1 MMRPQEATLEWG
13 KQETEVTE
21 NSSEIHLG
29 PTKLTL
35 DNDPISFAVLV
46 CVTCIVM
53 TYLFYKIKLL
63 KKEK

>member
-1 MMRPQEATLEWG
+1 MLSPQEATLEWG
-13 KQETEVTE
+13 KPSTETTE
-21 NSSEIHLG
+21 NSSEISVG

-53 TYLFYKIKLL
+53 TYCFTKSNL
-63 KKEK
+63 